1 MSGKGV
7 GSSLSGGRALS
18 VIGRRRRALAG
29 GVAAAILFAAVGSAH
44 ADWDRWDRR
53 DRWDRWEDREPVAKR
68 AVQPDWERWERR
80 HPVAKRAVQ
89 AKKAPNQQAK
99 KAPKALQMPLIAI
112 SIANQRLTLYDR
124 GEVIAQ
130 SPVSTGMPGHPT
142 PTGVFSV
149 IQKQV
154 FHESNIYSGAP
165 MPYMQRITWSGVAMH
180 AGVLP
185 GHPASHGCIRMPY
198 DFAVKLYGLT
208 RAGARVI
215 ITRNEIAPVAFEHPG
230 LFQLPKPAIDSLSQ
244 LTAPPGPEKPG
255 AAVRT
260 AQRQSPT
267 MMSDAGDPQGP
278 AGVSKPRVE
287 ANAAGPQQDA
297 EPPVAAAVDAPKEPV
312 QEKAQQNAQDDGHA
326 ATQEQESV
334 QEPARAAAP
343 QDTAKNAVAPAED
356 AAEPR
361 EPADLAAAADAAAVP
376 DDAAQDRAQADP
388 EEGVNNVKD
397 AVQIGARPAAETAA
411 PAPTPETGA
420 PAIEP
425 ATGTVMVKPVVV
437 TPAQPIEMPKTFEQ
451 ASAPAKSE
459 GAPRALE
466 PAIAPPKVQS
476 AVVPFGPERPLRPGP
491 ITVFV
496 SKKEG
501 KVFVRKGF
509 QPVFSAPVTVA
520 RPELPLGTHLF
531 TASEALPDGV
541 SFRWLELSL
550 ADESARRAEALSEAR
565 ASRSRHVQ
573 KTAAPAVPR
582 TASAAEALDR
592 VEIPAPA
599 LARISALMSQGATL
613 IISDQGLGPETGN
626 ETDFIVLTR

>member
-7 GSSLSGGRALS
+7 EGSLSGGRALS

-29 GVAAAILFAAVGSAH
+29 GVAAAILFAGVGSAH
-44 ADWDRWDRR
+44 ADWDRWERPGRWDHG
-53 DRWDRWEDREPVAKR
+53 DRWDRWDRG
-68 AVQPDWERWERR
+68 DRWESRE
-80 HPVAKRAVQ
+80 PVAKRAVQ
-89 AKKAPNQQAK
+89 AKKAPK
-99 KAPKALQMPLIAI
+99 VSKAPKAAKALQMPLIAI
-112 SIANQRLTLYDR
+112 SIASQRLTLYDR

-215 ITRNEIAPVAFEHPG
+215 ITRNEITPVAFEHPG
-230 LFQLPKPAIDSLSQ
+230 LFQLTKPAVDSLSQ

-255 AAVRT
+255 AAVKT

-267 MMSDAGDPQGP
+267 MMSDAGDPRTP
-278 AGVSKPRVE
+278 AGVFKPRVE
-287 ANAAGPQQDA
+287 ANAAGPHQDA
-297 EPPVAAAVDAPKEPV
+297 EPPVATTADAAKEPV
-312 QEKAQQNAQDDGHA
+312 QEKPQENAPESAQQ
-326 ATQEQESV
+326 ATQGSAQG
-334 QEPARAAAP
+334 PARAAAP
-343 QDTAKNAVAPAED
+343 RDAAGNAVAPVDNASAEL
-356 AAEPR
+356 R
-361 EPADLAAAADAAAVP
+361 EPADLAAATDAPAVP
-376 DDAAQDRAQADP
+376 DDAVQDHAQEDAQ
-388 EEGVNNVKD
+388 EGVQDSVKDSVKD
-397 AVQIGARPAAETAA
+397 AVQIGARPAGETGTPALTPETAA
-411 PAPTPETGA
+411 PSF
-420 PAIEP
+420 EP
-425 ATGTVMVKPVVV
+425 ATGTVMVKSVVV

-451 ASAPAKSE
+451 AGAPKPES
-459 GAPRALE
+459 GPRALE
-466 PAIAPPKVQS
+466 PVIAPPKVQS

-509 QPVFSAPVTVA
+509 QPVFNAPVTVA
-520 RPELPLGTHLF
+520 RPELPLGTHLY

-550 ADESARRAEALSEAR
+550 SDESARAIEALR
-565 ASRSRHVQ
+565 VPKGNRSRHVQ
-573 KTAAPAVPR
+573 KTAAPPVTR

>member
-7 GSSLSGGRALS
+7 EGSLSGGRALS

-29 GVAAAILFAAVGSAH
+29 GVAAAILFAGVGSAH
-44 ADWDRWDRR
+44 ADWDRWERPGRWDHG
-53 DRWDRWEDREPVAKR
+53 DRWDRWDRG
-68 AVQPDWERWERR
+68 DRWESRE
-80 HPVAKRAVQ
+80 PVAKRAVQ
-89 AKKAPNQQAK
+89 AKKAPK
-99 KAPKALQMPLIAI
+99 VSKAPKAAKALQMPLIAI
-112 SIANQRLTLYDR
+112 SIASQRLTLYDR

-215 ITRNEIAPVAFEHPG
+215 ITRNEITPVAFEHPG
-230 LFQLPKPAIDSLSQ
+230 LFQLPKPAVDSLSQ

-255 AAVRT
+255 AAVKT

-267 MMSDAGDPQGP
+267 MMSDAGDPRTP
-278 AGVSKPRVE
+278 AGVFKPRVE
-287 ANAAGPQQDA
+287 ANAAGPHQDA
-297 EPPVAAAVDAPKEPV
+297 EPPVATTADAAKEPV
-312 QEKAQQNAQDDGHA
+312 QEKPQENAPESAQQ
-326 ATQEQESV
+326 ATQGSAQG
-334 QEPARAAAP
+334 PARAAAP
-343 QDTAKNAVAPAED
+343 RDAAGNAVAPVDNASAEL
-356 AAEPR
+356 R
-361 EPADLAAAADAAAVP
+361 EPADLAAAADAPAVP
-376 DDAAQDRAQADP
+376 DDAAQDHAQEDAQ
-388 EEGVNNVKD
+388 EGVQASVKDSVND

-420 PAIEP
+420 PAFEP

-459 GAPRALE
+459 GAPRAAARPDHGLCQQE
-466 PAIAPPKVQS
+466 GRQGLRPQGLPAGVQRARHGRAARASARHPPLHGQRGAARWRELPLARAFAVGRIRQADRGAPR
-476 AVVPFGPERPLRPGP
+476 PER
-491 ITVFV
+491 
-496 SKKEG
+496 
-501 KVFVRKGF
+501 
-509 QPVFSAPVTVA
+509 QPEPA
-520 RPELPLGTHLF
+520 RPEDRRVRGPADRERRRGARSGRDSGPRTRAHLRLDVAGRHLDHLG
-531 TASEALPDGV
+531 SG
-541 SFRWLELSL
+541 
-550 ADESARRAEALSEAR
+550 AR
-565 ASRSRHVQ
+565 AR
-573 KTAAPAVPR
+573 
-582 TASAAEALDR
+582 DR
-592 VEIPAPA
+592 
-599 LARISALMSQGATL
+599 Q
-613 IISDQGLGPETGN
+613 
-626 ETDFIVLTR
+626 

>member
-7 GSSLSGGRALS
+7 EGSLSGGRALS

-29 GVAAAILFAAVGSAH
+29 GVAAAILFAAVGSAQ
-44 ADWDRWDRR
+44 ADWDRWDRG

-68 AVQPDWERWERR
+68 AVHPDWEHWERR
-80 HPVAKRAVQ
+80 HQVAKRAVHP
-89 AKKAPNQQAK
+89 KKTPSQQAK

-112 SIANQRLTLYDR
+112 SIASQRLTLYDR

-198 DFAVKLYGLT
+198 DFAVRLYSLT

-230 LFQLPKPAIDSLSQ
+230 LFQLPKPAVDSLSQ
-244 LTAPPGPEKPG
+244 LTAPPGPEKPS
-255 AAVRT
+255 AAVKT

-267 MMSDAGDPQGP
+267 MMSDAGDSQTP
-278 AGVSKPRVE
+278 AGVFKPRVE
-287 ANAAGPQQDA
+287 ANAAAPQQDA
-297 EPPVAAAVDAPKEPV
+297 EPPVGAAPAAADAPKEPG
-312 QEKAQQNAQDDGHA
+312 QTNAQQ
-326 ATQEQESV
+326 ATQESA

-343 QDTAKNAVAPAED
+343 QDNAETAVAPVDNAS
-356 AAEPR
+356 AEPR
-361 EPADLAAAADAAAVP
+361 EPADLAAAADAASVP
-376 DDAAQDRAQADP
+376 EDAAQERAQDRAQADP
-388 EEGVNNVKD
+388 EEGVNDVKD
-397 AVQIGARPAAETAA
+397 AVQIGARPAAEPATPALTPETAA
-411 PAPTPETGA
+411 PSF
-420 PAIEP
+420 EP
-425 ATGTVMVKPVVV
+425 ATGTVMVKSVVV

-451 ASAPAKSE
+451 ASAPKPES
-459 GAPRALE
+459 APRTLE
-466 PAIAPPKVQS
+466 PVIAPPKVQS
-476 AVVPFGPERPLRPGP
+476 AIVPFGPERPLRPGP

-550 ADESARRAEALSEAR
+550 SDESARRAEALSEAR
-565 ASRSRHVQ
+565 GTRSRHVQ
-573 KTAAPAVPR
+573 KIAAPPVTR
-582 TASAAEALDR
+582 TPSAAEALDR

>member
-29 GVAAAILFAAVGSAH
+29 GVAGALLFAGVGLGP
-44 ADWDRWDRR
+44 ADWDRWDRG

-68 AVQPDWERWERR
+68 AVHPDWKHWERR
-80 HPVAKRAVQ
+80 HPVTKRAVHP
-89 AKKAPNQQAK
+89 KKTPSQQAR

-112 SIANQRLTLYDR
+112 SITNQRLTLYDR

-255 AAVRT
+255 AAVGPAR
-260 AQRQSPT
+260 RQSPT
-267 MMSDAGDPQGP
+267 MMSDAGNPQRP

-312 QEKAQQNAQDDGHA
+312 QKNAKETAQQ
-326 ATQEQESV
+326 ATQEPAQD
-334 QEPARAAAP
+334 PARAAAP
-343 QDTAKNAVAPAED
+343 QDAAGNAVAPIDNASAEL
-356 AAEPR
+356 R
-361 EPADLAAAADAAAVP
+361 EPADLAAAADAPAVP
-376 DDAAQDRAQADP
+376 DDAAQDHAQEDRD
-388 EEGVNNVKD
+388 EGVKDVKD

-420 PAIEP
+420 PTFEP

-437 TPAQPIEMPKTFEQ
+437 TPVQPIEIPK
-451 ASAPAKSE
+451 
-459 GAPRALE
+459 
-466 PAIAPPKVQS
+466 
-476 AVVPFGPERPLRPGP
+476 
-491 ITVFV
+491 
-496 SKKEG
+496 
-501 KVFVRKGF
+501 
-509 QPVFSAPVTVA
+509 
-520 RPELPLGTHLF
+520 
-531 TASEALPDGV
+531 
-541 SFRWLELSL
+541 
-550 ADESARRAEALSEAR
+550 
-565 ASRSRHVQ
+565 
-573 KTAAPAVPR
+573 
-582 TASAAEALDR
+582 
-592 VEIPAPA
+592 
-599 LARISALMSQGATL
+599 
-613 IISDQGLGPETGN
+613 
-626 ETDFIVLTR
+626 

>member
-1 MSGKGV
+1 MSRKGV
-7 GSSLSGGRALS
+7 EGSLSGGGRALS
-18 VIGRRRRALAG
+18 VIARRRRVLAG
-29 GVAAAILFAAVGSAH
+29 GVAAAILFTAAGSAH
-44 ADWDRWDRR
+44 ADWDRWE
-53 DRWDRWEDREPVAKR
+53 RWEDRQPVPRREEPA
-68 AVQPDWERWERR
+68 DWQRWERR
-80 HPVAKRAVQ
+80 HPVAKRPAQ
-89 AKKAPNQQAK
+89 AKKAPSQQAK

-124 GEVIAQ
+124 GEVVAHA
-130 SPVSTGMPGHPT
+130 PVSTGMPGHPT

-230 LFQLPKPAIDSLSQ
+230 LFQLPKPTLDKVGE
-244 LTAPPGPEKPG
+244 LTEPARPAAMPA

-260 AQRQSPT
+260 AQRQSAT
-267 MMSDAGDPQGP
+267 MLSDASNGQAP
-278 AGVSKPRVE
+278 AGNFKPRPE
-287 ANAAGPQQDA
+287 A
-297 EPPVAAAVDAPKEPV
+297 
-312 QEKAQQNAQDDGHA
+312 
-326 ATQEQESV
+326 T
-334 QEPARAAAP
+334 AAAP
-343 QDTAKNAVAPAED
+343 PQDAALPVTAPADNAPAEPH
-356 AAEPR
+356 EM
-361 EPADLAAAADAAAVP
+361 AAAADAPAVLRQDSHDGAQDVVEAGP
-376 DDAAQDRAQADP
+376 QDRAP
-388 EEGVNNVKD
+388 
-397 AVQIGARPAAETAA
+397 
-411 PAPTPETGA
+411 TGA
-420 PAIEP
+420 DTRAQLGTQDGAKNGAQNGADVSAPSFEP
-425 ATGTVMVKPVVV
+425 STGTVMVKPIMV
-437 TPAQPIEMPKTFEQ
+437 TPPQPVELPKAFELARPPAKPESATTVFEQ
-451 ASAPAKSE
+451 TSPTPKAEGATTVFEQTSPTPNAESAPKAF
-459 GAPRALE
+459 E
-466 PAIAPPKVQS
+466 PASPTPNSESAPKPES
-476 AVVPFGPERPLRPGP
+476 AESVVPFGPERPLRPGP

-531 TASEALPDGV
+531 TASEAMPDGV

-550 ADESARRAEALSEAR
+550 SDETARKVEALREPKGY
-565 ASRSRHVQ
+565 RSRYGQ
-573 KTAAPAVPR
+573 KTVAPAVAR

-592 VEIPAPA
+592 VGIPAPA
-599 LARISALMSQGATL
+599 LARISALMSAGATL
-613 IISDQGLGPETGN
+613 IISDQGLGPETGT

>member
-68 AVQPDWERWERR
+68 AVHPDWEHWERR
-80 HPVAKRAVQ
+80 HPIAKRAVHP
-89 AKKAPNQQAK
+89 KKTPGQQVK

-154 FHESNIYSGAP
+154 FHASNIYSGAP

-198 DFAVKLYGLT
+198 DFAVRLYGLT

-215 ITRNEIAPVAFEHPG
+215 ITRHEIAPVAFEHPG

-244 LTAPPGPEKPG
+244 LTAPPGPEKPS
-255 AAVRT
+255 AAVKT

-267 MMSDAGDPQGP
+267 MMSDAGNPQRP

-297 EPPVAAAVDAPKEPV
+297 EPPVAATADAAKEPL
-312 QEKAQQNAQDDGHA
+312 QTNAQDNTQA
-326 ATQEQESV
+326 ATQESA

-343 QDTAKNAVAPAED
+343 QDTAGTAVAPVDNASAEL
-356 AAEPR
+356 R
-361 EPADLAAAADAAAVP
+361 EPADLAAAADAPAVP
-376 DDAAQDRAQADP
+376 DDAAQDHAQEDP
-388 EEGVNNVKD
+388 EEAVKDVKD
-397 AVQIGARPAAETAA
+397 AVQIGARPAAEPATPALTPETAA
-411 PAPTPETGA
+411 PSF
-420 PAIEP
+420 EP
-425 ATGTVMVKPVVV
+425 ATGTVMVKSVVV

-550 ADESARRAEALSEAR
+550 SDESARAIEALREPKGN
-565 ASRSRHVQ
+565 RSRHVQ
-573 KTAAPAVPR
+573 KTAAHAVPR

>member
-7 GSSLSGGRALS
+7 EGSLSGGRALS

-29 GVAAAILFAAVGSAH
+29 GVAAAILFAGVGSAH
-44 ADWDRWDRR
+44 ADWDRWERPGRWDHG
-53 DRWDRWEDREPVAKR
+53 DRWDRWDRG
-68 AVQPDWERWERR
+68 DRWESRE
-80 HPVAKRAVQ
+80 PVAKRAVQ
-89 AKKAPNQQAK
+89 AKKAPK
-99 KAPKALQMPLIAI
+99 VSKAPKAAKALQMPLIAI
-112 SIANQRLTLYDR
+112 SIASQRLTLYDR

-215 ITRNEIAPVAFEHPG
+215 ITRNEITPVAFEHPG
-230 LFQLPKPAIDSLSQ
+230 LFQLPKPAVDSLSQ

-255 AAVRT
+255 AAVKT

-267 MMSDAGDPQGP
+267 MMSDAGDPRTP
-278 AGVSKPRVE
+278 AGVFKPRVE
-287 ANAAGPQQDA
+287 ANAAGPHQDA
-297 EPPVAAAVDAPKEPV
+297 EPPVATTADAAKEPV
-312 QEKAQQNAQDDGHA
+312 QERPQENAPESAQQ
-326 ATQEQESV
+326 ATQGSAQG
-334 QEPARAAAP
+334 PARAAAP
-343 QDTAKNAVAPAED
+343 RDAAGNAVAPVDNASAEL
-356 AAEPR
+356 R
-361 EPADLAAAADAAAVP
+361 EPADLAAAADAPAVP
-376 DDAAQDRAQADP
+376 DDAAQDHAQEDAQ
-388 EEGVNNVKD
+388 EGVQDSVKDSVKD
-397 AVQIGARPAAETAA
+397 AVQIGARPAGETAT
-411 PAPTPETGA
+411 PALTPESGA
-420 PAIEP
+420 
-425 ATGTVMVKPVVV
+425 
-437 TPAQPIEMPKTFEQ
+437 
-451 ASAPAKSE
+451 
-459 GAPRALE
+459 RALE
-466 PAIAPPKVQS
+466 PVIAPPKVQS

-509 QPVFSAPVTVA
+509 QPVFNAPVTVA
-520 RPELPLGTHLF
+520 RPELPLGTHLY

-550 ADESARRAEALSEAR
+550 SDESARRIEALGEPR
-565 ASRSRHVQ
+565 GSRSRHVQ
-573 KTAAPAVPR
+573 KTAASAVPR